1 MHATCAFGSTPRS
14 TRAGDRT
21 EALRRITVPTV
32 VVHGT
37 ADRMCHPSGG
47 RATAE
52 AVPGARLELFPGMG
66 HDLPCG
72 AWPRLIRAI
81 ADNARRATAS

>member
-1 MHATCAFGSTPRS
+1 MHATCAFGSTPRG
-14 TRAGDRT
+14 TRDRT

-52 AVPGARLELFPGMG
+52 AVSDARLELIPGWVTTS
-66 HDLPCG
+66 PRG

-81 ADNARRATAS
+81 ADAARRAPAS